1 MRRAAKLD
9 DNHSEIVTALRAC
22 GAFVQSLA
30 AIGKGT
36 PDLLVIHRG
45 AVHVLEVKDG
55 AKPASGRKLTKD
67 EAKWHAGAFMYGRY
81 VVPVVNSIED
91 ALKVIGAAK

>member
-1 MRRAAKLD
+1 MRLKARTD
-9 DNHSEIVTALRAC
+9 SNHAEIVTALRAVGC
-22 GAFVQSLA
+22 FVQSLA
-30 AIGKGT
+30 SIGKGA

-67 EAKWHAGAFMYGRY
+67 EAKWHAGAFAYGRY
-81 VVPVVNSIED
+81 AVPVVTSIED

>member
-9 DNHSEIVTALRAC
+9 DNHAEIVTALRAVGC
-22 GAFVQSLA
+22 FVQSLA

-36 PDLLVIHRG
+36 PDLLAIHKG
-45 AVHVLEVKDG
+45 TVHLLEIKDG
-55 AKPASGRKLTKD
+55 KKPPSARELTD
-67 EAKWHAGAFMYGRY
+67 AESEWHEDALVCGQYE
-81 VVPVVNSIED
+81 VPVVNSIED